1 MFECSSGTGI
11 RQYNLDGLV
20 GCLYVSTHGCLAVVG
35 KSYEHQP
42 PQLPNLEY
50 GGTCVFL
57 STLGSIFLLKPL
69 LWFPVQCFSKAE
81 FKDLC
86 WAGCV
91 KLI

>member
-1 MFECSSGTGI
+1 MFECSSGIGI
-11 RQYNLDGLV
+11 RQYNLDRLV

-57 STLGSIFLLKPL
+57 SAPE
-69 LWFPVQCFSKAE
+69 FPPTPCLNPQFSRVPHPSPSGE
-81 FKDLC
+81 
-86 WAGCV
+86 
-91 KLI
+91 KL